1 MRKIRE
7 LLRLKA
13 AGYTHRQIASSLCI
27 SLGAVSHHAQRA
39 KGAAMTWETVQDM
52 TDSDVESLLFRDGGR
67 NEPTRR
73 CPIDL
78 PHVHQEL
85 RREGV
90 TLQLLWEEYD
100 AANQCDAAGRSPYR
114 YSQFCELYRAWSRR
128 LSPVMRQVHV
138 AGEKAFID
146 YSGKRLHLTDPS
158 TGEQR
163 PVELFVMVLGASSY
177 TFAEA
182 SYSQQLP
189 DFVASVARGL
199 EFFGGVPRILCPDQ
213 LKSAVARSDRY
224 DPEINDAFQE
234 LASHYN
240 CSVVPA
246 RPRKPRDKAKVE
258 AAVLLVQR
266 WILAVLRNRT
276 FFALEQLN
284 EAIAE
289 LLDLLNRRPFKKLQG
304 CRLSAFEELERSA
317 LQPLPQQKFLLVER
331 HRASVHI
338 DYHVQFRDRLYSVP
352 FQFVGDKV
360 EVRATVNVVE
370 IFRDGERVASHPRSY
385 ARPGTAVTVE
395 AHRPPQHAQ
404 GKWPPERV
412 LQWAASLGPSLA
424 IVVERTMARFC
435 RPEDAYRACL
445 GLIRLADTYGSVRAE
460 AACKRALLA
469 AGSSVVP
476 HRRHIEAILKK
487 RLDLTPPT
495 STVPPLVP
503 LLHEN
508 IRGGDYYDRK
518 EDLH

>member
-39 KGAAMTWETVQDM
+39 KSAAMTWETVQDM
-52 TDSDVESLLFRDGGR
+52 TDSEVEALLFRDDGR

-85 RREGV
+85 RRVGV
-90 TLQLLWEEYD
+90 TLQLLWEEYH
-100 AANQCDAAGRSPYR
+100 AANQGDAAGRSPYR
-114 YSQFCELYRAWSRR
+114 YSQFCELYRAWCRQ

-146 YSGKRLHLTDPS
+146 YSGKRPHLTDPT

-163 PVELFVMVLGASSY
+163 PVELFVMVLGASGY

-182 SYSQQLP
+182 SNSQQLP
-189 DFVASVARGL
+189 DFVASVTRGL

-224 DPEINDAFQE
+224 DPEITDAFQD
-234 LASHYN
+234 LATHYN

-266 WILAVLRNRT
+266 WIVARLRNST
-276 FFALEQLN
+276 FFTLEQLN

-289 LLDLLNRRPFKKLQG
+289 LLDVLNHRPFKRLQG
-304 CRLSAFEELERSA
+304 CRYSAFAELDRPA
-317 LQPLPQQKFLLVER
+317 LQPLPQQKFLYVER
-331 HRASVHI
+331 RHASVGI
-338 DYHVQFRDRLYSVP
+338 DYHVQFRDRFYSAP
-352 FQFVGDKV
+352 FQLVGAKV
-360 EVRATVNVVE
+360 EIRATVNVVE
-370 IFRDGERVASHPRSY
+370 IFHNGERVASHRRSY
-385 ARPGTAVTVE
+385 ARPGFAVTVE
-395 AHRPPQHAQ
+395 AHRPPRHAQ
-404 GKWPPERV
+404 VKWPPERV
-412 LQWAASLGPSLA
+412 LQWAASH
-424 IVVERTMARFC
+424 V
-435 RPEDAYRACL
+435 
-445 GLIRLADTYGSVRAE
+445 SV
-460 AACKRALLA
+460 
-469 AGSSVVP
+469 
-476 HRRHIEAILKK
+476 
-487 RLDLTPPT
+487 LT
-495 STVPPLVP
+495 
-503 LLHEN
+503 
-508 IRGGDYYDRK
+508 
-518 EDLH
+518 